1 MGWEYRAGGGPYYVQ
16 RRRVNGQEVRE
27 YFGKGLEAE
36 RAAAEDA
43 LKQAEKKARKA
54 ELEQLKALDTQGA
67 DLAKVIETLIT
78 ASLLVAGYHQHHRQ
92 WRKRKQGNL

>member
-1 MGWEYRAGGGPYYVQ
+1 MGWEFRAGGGPYYI
-16 RRRVNGQEVRE
+16 RRTKQNGQVVRT

-54 ELEQLKALDTQGA
+54 ERKQLEALDMQGVE
-67 DLAKVIETLIT
+67 LEKLVR
-78 ASLLVAGYHQHHRQ
+78 LLVDAALVAQGYYQHHRQ
-92 WRKRKQGNL
+92 WRKRRGNL